1 MTLERT
7 PTSITIASATY
18 GVALKAAMRLGGAFL
33 KGATTRQ
40 TVIILK
46 LPPHADERGY
56 ENVAGLLIKCVPD
69 LYGFLVLRADV
80 TRRGVLDVK
89 KLDDALVLRRPLVI
103 LWPPGLNVPANVVA
117 AADRIVDVRSVR
129 PSHLVSAAKFVEGMT
144 LDISEATRFL
154 EYPVASVFAAM
165 RAGRSPEI
173 VLKRLQDAH
182 LSSDT
187 PISGPGLD
195 ELEGYGEAREW
206 GLALA
211 EDIRAWQSADIP
223 WSEVDRGILISGPP
237 GSGKTLFASALAR
250 SCGVEVVAT
259 SVSRWQ
265 STGHLGDMLGA
276 MRKSFQEAAAKK
288 PCILFLDEL
297 DSIGDRATFKGDNA
311 QYSSQVVNGLL
322 ELVDGFDGLE
332 GVVVVGATNF
342 PEKIDPALLRA
353 GRLDRHIAIP
363 LPDAETR
370 RSLCRRYIR
379 NDMPEGEIETIVHAT
394 AGLSGADFE
403 RIGRDIRRRARRGGT
418 EITAELALSV
428 LPPMLKI
435 EGERRRTVAV
445 HEAGHAVVGIRVA
458 VGRLNSIVVA
468 RDVPR
473 TGSAAGFVNFV
484 LDGDVERDRQTFLSQ
499 IAMLLGGRLAEEVI
513 LGSAFEGSGGEGSD
527 IHKATDLATVMEVQL
542 GMGESLGYFRA
553 RSSADLEE
561 LRRRIP
567 AVRERVEKVLLKQ
580 WKRAR
585 AIVEEHVDVI
595 ELVASQLAVEG
606 RLDGKEVE
614 QMMKAKLHGRSP

>member
-1 MTLERT
+1 MNLGRT
-7 PTSITIASATY
+7 TSTVNIASATY
-18 GVALKAAMRLGGAFL
+18 GVALKAAMRLAGAFL

-46 LPPHADERGY
+46 LPPQADEKAY
-56 ENVAGLLIKCVPD
+56 EAAAGLLVKGTPNLLD
-69 LYGFLVLRADV
+69 FLVVRADV
-80 TRRGVLDVK
+80 TRRGLLDVM
-89 KLDDALVLRRPLVI
+89 KLDDALVLGRPLVI
-103 LWPPGLNVPANVVA
+103 LWPLGIKVPVHIVA

-129 PSHLVSAAKFVEGMT
+129 PFHLVSAAKQVQGRL
-144 LDISEATRFL
+144 LDIGEASRLL
-154 EYPVASVFAAM
+154 EYPVTSVFASM
-165 RAGRSPEI
+165 RAGRSTEL
-173 VLKRLQDAH
+173 VLKRLQAAH
-182 LSSDT
+182 LAPDPLPSVPS
-187 PISGPGLD
+187 LD
-195 ELEGYGEAREW
+195 ELEGYGEARDW

-211 EDIRAWQSADIP
+211 DDVRAWERAEIS

-250 SCGVEVVAT
+250 TCGIEVVAT

-265 STGHLGDMLGA
+265 SMGHLGDMLGA

-322 ELVDGFDGLE
+322 ELVDGFDRLE

-353 GRLDRHIAIP
+353 GRLDRHIAIS

-379 NDMPEGEIETIVHAT
+379 NDMSEGEIETVVHAT

-403 RIGRDIRRRARRGGT
+403 QIGRDIRRRARRGGA

-445 HEAGHAVVGIRVA
+445 HEAGHAIVGIRVA
-458 VGRLNSIVVA
+458 VGRLDSIVVA

-473 TGSAAGFVNFV
+473 TGSAAGFVHFV
-484 LDGDVERDRQTFLSQ
+484 LDGDVERDRQTLLSQ

-553 RSSADLEE
+553 SSSADLEE

-585 AIVEEHVDVI
+585 TIVEEHVGVI
-595 ELVASQLAVEG
+595 ELVASQLAAKG

-614 QMMKAKLHGRSP
+614 QMMSAKLRERS